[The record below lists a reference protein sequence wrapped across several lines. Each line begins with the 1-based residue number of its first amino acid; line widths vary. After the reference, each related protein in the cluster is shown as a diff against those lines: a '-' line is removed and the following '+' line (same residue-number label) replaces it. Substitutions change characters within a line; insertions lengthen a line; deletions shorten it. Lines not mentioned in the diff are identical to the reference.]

1 VIRSF
6 SDKHAE
12 ALWAT
17 GRSRRLNAIARVAYK
32 RLVLL
37 HRSNSLEDLRRNPG
51 NHLEVLVGDRAGQ
64 WSIRV
69 NRQFRICFKWQA
81 GDAFDVEIV
90 DYH

>member
-6 SDKHAE
+6 RDKHTE
-12 ALWAT
+12 DLWIT
-17 GRSRRLNAIARVAYK
+17 GHSRRLHAIARVAYK

-37 HRSNSLEDLRRNPG
+37 HRSTSLEDLRRNPG
-51 NHLEVLVGDRAGQ
+51 NHLEALVGDRMGQ

-69 NRQFRICFKWQA
+69 NRQFRICFKWHA
-81 GDAFDVEIV
+81 GDAFEVEIV